1 MIPLEQIEAARAR
14 IAPYAVRTP
23 LVRLPVDG
31 PDEIWLKLENLQPFA
46 CFKIR
51 AAANLFASLDDAEL
65 SRGVVTA
72 SAGNWAQ
79 AAAFMARERGVPCT
93 VVVPETSPENK
104 RQAIAA
110 LGAEIVVEP
119 FAEWWK
125 AIVTHTHP
133 GSDARFVHPVEG
145 DPVMAGN
152 GTAGLEI
159 LEDLPNVDA
168 VLVPFGGGGL
178 SCGISSALR
187 QKGSPARVHPVEVT
201 TSAKVVAAVRHGA
214 PQWIDTQPSFV
225 DGIGGNT
232 VLEPMWPLVQELL
245 DEPLLASP
253 DEIAEAVRILAGRSR
268 IVAEGAGASPVA
280 VALADRVPRRS
291 GEEGR
296 KRRIVCVV
304 SGGNIEMGVFR
315 RILAGETPTSA
326 R

>member
-1 MIPLEQIEAARAR
+1 MISLEQIEAARSR

-51 AAANLFASLDDAEL
+51 AAANLFASFDDAEL

-110 LGAEIVVEP
+110 LGAEVVVAP

-187 QKGSPARVHPVEVT
+187 QKGSAARVHPVEVT
-201 TSAKVVAAVRHGA
+201 TSAKVVAAIRHGA
-214 PQWIDTQPSFV
+214 PKWIDTQPSFV

-253 DEIAEAVRILAGRSR
+253 DEIAEAVRTLAGRSR

-280 VALADRVPRRS
+280 VALAGRVPLRP

>member
-1 MIPLEQIEAARAR
+1 MIPLEQIEAARSR

-51 AAANLFASLDDAEL
+51 AAANLFASFDDAEL

-104 RQAIAA
+104 RQAIVA
-110 LGAEIVVEP
+110 LGAEVVVEP

-159 LEDLPNVDA
+159 LEDLPDVDA

-187 QKGSPARVHPVEVT
+187 QQGSAARVHPVEVT

-214 PQWIDTQPSFV
+214 PQ
-225 DGIGGNT
+225 
-232 VLEPMWPLVQELL
+232 
-245 DEPLLASP
+245 
-253 DEIAEAVRILAGRSR
+253 
-268 IVAEGAGASPVA
+268 
-280 VALADRVPRRS
+280 
-291 GEEGR
+291 
-296 KRRIVCVV
+296 
-304 SGGNIEMGVFR
+304 
-315 RILAGETPTSA
+315 
-326 R
+326 

>member
-1 MIPLEQIEAARAR
+1 MIPLAEIEAARSR

-23 LVRLPVDG
+23 LVRLPADG

-51 AAANLFASLDDAEL
+51 AAANLFGSLDDAEI
-65 SRGVVTA
+65 SRGVMTA

-79 AAAFMARERGVPCT
+79 AVAFMARERGVRCT

-104 RQAIAA
+104 RQSIAS
-110 LGAEIVVEP
+110 LGAEIVVLP
-119 FAEWWK
+119 FADWWQ

-133 GSDARFVHPVEG
+133 GLDYRFLHPVEEA
-145 DPVMAGN
+145 PVMAGN
-152 GTAGLEI
+152 GTTGLEI
-159 LEDLPNVDA
+159 LEDLPEVDA

-187 QKGSPARVHPVEVT
+187 QRGSAARVYPVEVT
-201 TSAKVVAAVRHGA
+201 TSAKVVAAVEQGS
-214 PQWIDTQPSFV
+214 PQWIATEPSFV

-232 VLEPMWPLVQELL
+232 VLDPMWPLVQELL
-245 DEPLLASP
+245 AEPLLASP
-253 DEIAEAVRILAGRSR
+253 DEVAEAIRILAGRSR
-268 IVAEGAGASPVA
+268 IVAEGAGAAPVA
-280 VALADRVPRRS
+280 VALADRLPRRR
-291 GEEGR
+291 GEEDV

>member
-1 MIPLEQIEAARAR
+1 
-14 IAPYAVRTP
+14 
-23 LVRLPVDG
+23 
-31 PDEIWLKLENLQPFA
+31 
-46 CFKIR
+46 
-51 AAANLFASLDDAEL
+51 
-65 SRGVVTA
+65 
-72 SAGNWAQ
+72 
-79 AAAFMARERGVPCT
+79 
-93 VVVPETSPENK
+93 
-104 RQAIAA
+104 
-110 LGAEIVVEP
+110 
-119 FAEWWK
+119 
-125 AIVTHTHP
+125 
-133 GSDARFVHPVEG
+133 
-145 DPVMAGN
+145 MAGN

-214 PQWIDTQPSFV
+214 PQWIDTEPSFV

-253 DEIAEAVRILAGRSR
+253 EEIADAVRILAGRSR

-280 VALADRVPRRS
+280 VALAGGCRS
-291 GEEGR
+291 VR
-296 KRRIVCVV
+296 AKRAGSAGSPASFPAGISKWAS
-304 SGGNIEMGVFR
+304 SGGSSPARLRARPADSLRASLPSSRRGV
-315 RILAGETPTSA
+315 AGVGTS

>member
-1 MIPLEQIEAARAR
+1 M
-14 IAPYAVRTP
+14 
-23 LVRLPVDG
+23 DG

-51 AAANLFASLDDAEL
+51 AAANLFASFDDAEL

-93 VVVPETSPENK
+93 VVVPDTSPENK
-104 RQAIAA
+104 RQAIVA
-110 LGAEIVVEP
+110 LGAEVVVEP

-159 LEDLPNVDA
+159 LEDLPDVDA

-187 QKGSPARVHPVEVT
+187 QQGSPARVHPVEVT

-214 PQWIDTQPSFV
+214 PQWIDTEPSFV

-253 DEIAEAVRILAGRSR
+253 DEIADAVRILAGRSR

-280 VALADRVPRRS
+280 VALAGRVPLRP

>member
-1 MIPLEQIEAARAR
+1 MVPLAEIEAARAR

-23 LVRLPVDG
+23 LVRLPVEG

-51 AAANLFASLDDAEL
+51 AAANLFGSLDDAEL
-65 SRGVVTA
+65 SRGVMTA

-93 VVVPETSPENK
+93 VVVPDTSPENK
-104 RQAIAA
+104 RQSIAS
-110 LGAEIVVEP
+110 LGAEIVVQP
-119 FAEWWK
+119 FPEWWK

-133 GSDARFVHPVEG
+133 GLDARFVHPVEERE
-145 DPVMAGN
+145 VMVGN
-152 GTAGLEI
+152 ATAGLEI
-159 LEDLPNVDA
+159 FEDLPDVDA

-178 SCGISSALR
+178 SCGISNALR
-187 QKGSPARVHPVEVT
+187 LKGSRARVHPVEVT
-201 TSAKVVAAVRHGA
+201 TSAKVAAAVRHGS
-214 PQWIDTQPSFV
+214 PQWIDTEPSFV

-232 VLEPMWPLVQELL
+232 VLDPMWPLVQEFLE
-245 DEPLLASP
+245 EPLLASP
-253 DEIAEAVRILAGRSR
+253 DEIAEAVRTLAGRSR

-280 VALADRVPRRS
+280 VAIAGRVPRRP